1 MWEACALI
9 VLVLACLYWYDSLR
23 ARERA
28 LLAGRAA
35 CEHERVQFL
44 DETVALSSLRVGRD
58 EAGRLRLRRFY
69 AFEFSDPL
77 LEGGNNRRDGSV
89 VMLADRVESLT
100 LAPVRIQ

>member
-1 MWEACALI
+1 MWEAGAL
-9 VLVLACLYWYDSLR
+9 VLLVLACLYWYDSLR

-28 LLAGRAA
+28 LAAGRAA
-35 CEHERVQFL
+35 CDREQVQFL
-44 DETVALSSLRVGRD
+44 DETVALSALRVGRD
-58 EAGRLRLRRFY
+58 GEGRLRLRRFY

-89 VMLADRVESLT
+89 IMLADRVESLT